1 MTMASVR
8 ELLDQLAA
16 KKITVAQVAA
26 DFRARSW
33 PPRQGP
39 SAAAAWGVE
48 DDEPAGD
55 DSWALVESDS
65 RLSAPQRAVLN
76 RAFDDAHR

>member
-1 MTMASVR
+1 MATVK
-8 ELLDQLAA
+8 ELLDQLAS
-16 KKITVAQVAA
+16 KKLTVSQVAA
-26 DFRARSW
+26 DFRARTW
-33 PPRQGP
+33 PPRPEP

-48 DDEPAGD
+48 DDEPPSD

-65 RLSAPQRAVLN
+65 RLNASQRAVLG